1 MKNEP
6 KSSAAWQQAG
16 QAACKELQDKLTQHN
31 GGLGKVAEVLT
42 AGLDAQETKHFVF
55 DKKVKKVKVPDYKA
69 RATYCKLIIDVFGAK
84 SPDKQQH
91 SLDKDAIIGILSALP
106 VEYAEAVTKSLPRYF
121 NAD

>member
-6 KSSAAWQQAG
+6 KSSAAWQAAG
-16 QAACKELQDKLTQHN
+16 KAAYKELQDSLNQHN
-31 GGLGKVAEVLT
+31 GGLDKVAKVLT
-42 AGLDAQETKHFVF
+42 AGLDAQETKHFVI
-55 DKKVKKVKVPDYKA
+55 DGKVKKTKVTDYKTQ
-69 RATYCKLIIDVFGAK
+69 ATYCKLIIEVFGAK
-84 SPDKQQH
+84 MPDKLQH